1 MTRTFS
7 KISSMRNSKP
17 KLRDSSQLQVEGI
30 EDVKGNEISLLDLR
44 KLENRISDYFIICD
58 GNSNTQVS
66 AIISSVTK
74 KVSKEL
80 KDKPW
85 GIEGVENAEWV
96 LLDYVDVVVHVF
108 QKEKR
113 EFYDLEGLWGDAKR
127 IELN

>member
-1 MTRTFS
+1 MAGRIKF
-7 KISSMRNSKP
+7 K
-17 KLRDSSQLQVEGI
+17 KLIRSIIDGI

-44 KLENRISDYFIICD
+44 KLENRVTDYFIICD
-58 GNSNTQVS
+58 GNSNTQVN
-66 AIISSVTK
+66 AIINSVSK
-74 KVSKEL
+74 RVSKEL

-85 GIEGVENAEWV
+85 GVEGTENAEWV